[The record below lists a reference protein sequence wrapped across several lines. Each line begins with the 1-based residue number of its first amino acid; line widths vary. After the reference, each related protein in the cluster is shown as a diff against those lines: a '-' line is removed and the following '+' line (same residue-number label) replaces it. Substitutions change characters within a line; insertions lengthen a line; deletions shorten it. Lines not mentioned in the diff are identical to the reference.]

1 MGVRSI
7 MIRWFRGPRTER
19 SLCRDPIVVEFA
31 EPRILLDFSEG
42 NKTEVRDRSCQWSPF
57 GASVA

>member
-1 MGVRSI
+1 

-42 NKTEVRDRSCQWSPF
+42 NKTQVHDRSCQWSPF